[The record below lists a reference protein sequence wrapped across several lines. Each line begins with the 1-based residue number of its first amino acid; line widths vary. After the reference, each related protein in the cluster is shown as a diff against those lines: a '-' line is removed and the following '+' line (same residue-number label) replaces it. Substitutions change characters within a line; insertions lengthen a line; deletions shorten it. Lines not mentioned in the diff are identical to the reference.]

1 MLNLVG
7 VVAIAAAPAA
17 SAETVPQ
24 RVVSM
29 NVCTDQLA
37 MLLAP
42 SGQLIS
48 ISSLARDADYSMLA
62 EAALAYPINYGRAE
76 EIHQLQPDL
85 VLAGTFTTRS
95 TVAMLRRL
103 GIRVEEFA
111 PEASL
116 ADIPSNLQRMGKLL
130 GREHEASD
138 LVAAFDARLA
148 GLASEPSD
156 IDVAIYEPDSYAL
169 GPGTLAHAV
178 VEAAGLTNVADALGV
193 TGMGRVPLEVM
204 VMHAPDILVT
214 TDDGDEVRVRAEE
227 NFAHPAF
234 RRVAATSRTLSLPGP
249 HWVCGG
255 PFTLDA
261 IELLQD
267 AAADIAVG
275 RP

>member
-1 MLNLVG
+1 M
-7 VVAIAAAPAA
+7 VAIAAAPTA
-17 SAETVPQ
+17 SAETMPQ

-37 MLLAP
+37 MLLAAD
-42 SGQLIS
+42 GQLIS
-48 ISSLARDADYSMLA
+48 VSSLARDADYSMLA
-62 EAALAYPINYGRAE
+62 EDAAAYPINYGRAE
-76 EIHQLQPDL
+76 EIHQLSPDL

-111 PEASL
+111 PETSL
-116 ADIPSNLQRMGKLL
+116 DDIRSNLQRMGALL
-130 GREHEASD
+130 GREDEAAE

-148 GLASEPSD
+148 GLAGDRSD
-156 IDVAIYEPDSYAL
+156 LDVAIYEPDSFAL

-193 TGMGRVPLEVM
+193 TGMGRVPLEIIVM
-204 VMHAPDILVT
+204 QAPDILVT
-214 TDDGDEVRVRAEE
+214 TDDGDQVRVRAEE

-261 IELLQD
+261 IELLQN
-267 AAADIAVG
+267 AAADIEVG